1 MDSKFFNIFVNLPTL
16 ETERLILRKLIYE
29 DVDDIYEYA
38 KIPKVSEYVLWY
50 PHTSK
55 FESLEYLNLV
65 YEKYNH
71 GEPAPWGIILKET
84 GKLIGSIGF
93 VKIDEKESV
102 GEIGYVI
109 SPFYWNR
116 GFATEAVRSVVQFG
130 FAELELTKVT
140 AHTITQNR
148 ASGRVL
154 LRVGFNFD
162 GTKHGYTEIKN
173 KPVDIDF
180 YSIQRNGYE
189 KASGNFR

>member
-1 MDSKFFNIFVNLPTL
+1 MNPKIFNIFVDLPTI

-50 PHTSK
+50 PHASK

-65 YEKYNH
+65 YEQYNH
-71 GEPAPWGIILKET
+71 GKPGPWGIILQET

-93 VKIDEKESV
+93 VKIDKKENT

-130 FAELELTKVT
+130 FAEMDLTKIT
-140 AHTITQNR
+140 AHTIAQNR

-162 GTKHGYTEIKN
+162 GTKHGYMEIKN
-173 KPVDIDF
+173 KPADIDF